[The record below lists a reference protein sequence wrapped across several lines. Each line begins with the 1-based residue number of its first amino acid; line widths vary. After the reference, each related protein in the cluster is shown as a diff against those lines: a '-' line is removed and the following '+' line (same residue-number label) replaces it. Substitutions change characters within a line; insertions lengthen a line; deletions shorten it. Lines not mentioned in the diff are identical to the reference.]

1 LRDRLTVSVDF
12 PSERDGIG
20 PALADGRRAQAARS
34 RTARTQIRG
43 GTSKEVEEE
52 R

>member
-1 LRDRLTVSVDF
+1 LRDRLTLVLDF
-12 PSERDGIG
+12 PAERDGIG
-20 PALADGRRAQAARS
+20 PALAGGCRAQAARS
-34 RTARTQIRG
+34 RTARTQFRG